1 MKTFKQF
8 TEQYTP
14 KGTFTYPYD
23 TRDGGLLDKIRTK
36 DAKNYENAEFL
47 RNTGI
52 PIDLTKNKKYT
63 GKIDRDVLKAYPEL
77 NPGKPGDY
85 TILKRLTAK
94 LKKA

>member
-8 TEQYTP
+8 LEQWTP

-36 DAKNYENAEFL
+36 DAKDYENAEFL

-52 PIDLTKNKKYT
+52 PIDLVKKKKTKKNIK
-63 GKIDRDVLKAYPEL
+63 
-77 NPGKPGDY
+77 
-85 TILKRLTAK
+85 TA
-94 LKKA
+94 